1 MGTSG
6 SDYGTASISNL
17 LARLAL
23 VCSMSEGLPLSSSDK
38 VGKLLDLYFRKKKN
52 LLSGSR
58 NRHFAYFPRKRI
70 LFIQVDLFA
79 LKCLRVDFDNFVG
92 CFKI

>member
-38 VGKLLDLYFRKKKN
+38 VGKLLDLYFRKKKTYYLAAEIDT
-52 LLSGSR
+52 LLISLEKESSS
-58 NRHFAYFPRKRI
+58 
-70 LFIQVDLFA
+70 
-79 LKCLRVDFDNFVG
+79 
-92 CFKI
+92 FKLICSL

>member
-52 LLSGSR
+52 TYYLAAEIDTLLISLEKESSS
-58 NRHFAYFPRKRI
+58 
-70 LFIQVDLFA
+70 
-79 LKCLRVDFDNFVG
+79 
-92 CFKI
+92 FKLICSL